1 VPSLLLHPA
10 DPCWIPGAGDR
21 FSDLLEQLGLIDT
34 TLKAGRSGDFRAGEQ
49 FLNLVMFLG
58 CSPRVVLEP
67 GEADEG
73 QTACHL
79 QYHLYPEV
87 TFLSAAKRPQV
98 RCPGCRAPAGEVDTS
113 SHLRSVTCARC
124 GRTVQVCALDWRRAA
139 GFGRF
144 FLEIGGVYPH
154 EAVPSDKL
162 LDSLREH
169 SGGAW
174 QYFYTG

>member
-1 VPSLLLHPA
+1 MPSLLLHPA

-21 FSDLLEQLGLIDT
+21 FSDLLEQLGLIDA

-49 FLNLVMFLG
+49 FLNLIMFLG

-73 QTACHL
+73 QTACYL

-87 TFLSAAKRPQV
+87 TFLSAAKRPPV
-98 RCPGCRAPAGEVDTS
+98 RCPGCRAPAGEVDAS
-113 SHLRSVTCARC
+113 SHVRSVTCARC
-124 GRTVQVCALDWRRAA
+124 GQNVQVCALDWRRAA